1 MLIAKHQVV
10 PVTQHEA
17 NSAVSLARY
26 KGMLNLNE
34 LRAGDVL

>member
-1 MLIAKHQVV
+1 MLTAKHQVI

-17 NSAVSLARY
+17 NSAVRLARY